1 MRSAGHTATLDADAR
16 KGAAPHRSAASGSRR
31 LQEDASTDH
40 GGQTQASA
48 RAAATHFKVTAISG
62 SSDTVDIKLLER
74 AASHHATRMTT
85 WDDLP
90 TGDHHDRARDLKRS
104 GIILPPDLP
113 PRPDSRYGERAF
125 QSMLADAA
133 LTQFTDGPVTLFVD
147 EAGQARSRPEA
158 AERMAWAAL
167 SERLWQD
174 IATHEGPGH
183 THRRLASAR
192 VISAALPAMV
202 SLDAQADIV
211 RGFAWQALTPHG
223 AVLDWTIHDN
233 GTGNPQA
240 LMMSPTRLLD
250 DLHWGEKVMN
260 ASGRRDVSLL
270 RRAWDRN
277 VLLVIE
283 RERGRT

>member
-1 MRSAGHTATLDADAR
+1 MSAAGHTATLDADAS
-16 KGAAPHRSAASGSRR
+16 KGAAPHRSAARGGRR
-31 LQEDASTDH
+31 LPEDASTDH
-40 GGQTQASA
+40 GRQTQASA
-48 RAAATHFKVTAISG
+48 RAATTHFKVTAISG
-62 SSDTVDIKLLER
+62 SSDTVDIKLLE
-74 AASHHATRMTT
+74 
-85 WDDLP
+85 
-90 TGDHHDRARDLKRS
+90 RARDLKRS

-125 QSMLADAA
+125 QSMLAHAA
-133 LTQFTDGPVTLFVD
+133 LTQFPDGPVTLFID

-174 IATHEGPGH
+174 IAMHEGPGH

-277 VLLVIE
+277 VLLAIE

>member
-1 MRSAGHTATLDADAR
+1 MSAAGHTATLDADAR
-16 KGAAPHRSAASGSRR
+16 KGDAAHRSAATGSRR
-31 LQEDASTDH
+31 LPEDASTDH

-48 RAAATHFKVTAISG
+48 RAATTHFKVSAIAG
-62 SSDTVDIKLLER
+62 ASDRIDIKLLER
-74 AASHHATRMTT
+74 AARHHATKMTT

-90 TGDHHDRARDLKRS
+90 TGDHHDKARDLKRS
-104 GIILPPDLP
+104 GIILPDDAP
-113 PRPDSRYGERAF
+113 PSPNRTFDETAF
-125 QSMLADAA
+125 RMSLFDAA
-133 LTQFTDGPVTLFVD
+133 FALFHDAPVTLFVD
-147 EAGQARSRPEA
+147 EEGQARCRPEA

-174 IATHEGPGH
+174 IAMHEGPGH

-211 RGFAWQALTPHG
+211 RGFARQALTSHG

-233 GTGNPQA
+233 GDGTPYT
-240 LMMSPTRLLD
+240 LMMSPRRLMD
-250 DLHWGEKVMN
+250 ESGWGDKVQD
-260 ASGRRDVSLL
+260 AAGRRDVSLL
-270 RRAWDRN
+270 RRAWDRS
-277 VLLVIE
+277 VLFVIE

>member
-1 MRSAGHTATLDADAR
+1 MKRLKQEPGGQKT
-16 KGAAPHRSAASGSRR
+16 PSRR
-31 LQEDASTDH
+31 GPSP
-40 GGQTQASA
+40 
-48 RAAATHFKVTAISG
+48 HFKVSAISG
-62 SSDTVDIKLLER
+62 SRDTVDIKLLER
-74 AASHHATRMTT
+74 AARHHATRMTT

-90 TGDHHDRARDLKRS
+90 TEDHHDRARDLMRS

-113 PRPDSRYGERAF
+113 PRADSSYGERAF

-133 LTQFTDGPVTLFVD
+133 LTLFPDGPVTLFID

-158 AERMAWAAL
+158 AERMAWASL
-167 SERLWQD
+167 SERLWNE
-174 IATHEGPGH
+174 IAQYEGPGH
-183 THRRLASAR
+183 TQRREASAR
-192 VISAALPAMV
+192 VTTASLPASV
-202 SLDAQADIV
+202 SLDAQVDIV
-211 RGFAWQALTPHG
+211 HGFAWQALTPHG

-270 RRAWDRN
+270 RRSWDRN